1 MEKRRELNDFQ
12 LRNIRLFT
20 YLFEHEAMS
29 DEVTDL
35 INQQEIDYFSL
46 LNKITNLENKV
57 NVDEKTNLLKYKN
70 DYLTNII
77 KTASRVYSNMQK
89 AKYHVSF
96 IRFDIDDFSK
106 FNNQYGHDIGDKIL
120 VKIADTIRT
129 NSRPTDYTI
138 RFGGEEFDVI
148 LPATD
153 AKGVQVYCNKIF
165 KLIRKI
171 RVPYGKSKLSVTVS
185 AGTTTTLYTFNNEV
199 FLKDTEIKRNF
210 SKLQKEADHALYE
223 AKSTGKDRWCTYD
236 KKKASAYIKYRQSYK
251 K

>member
-35 INQQEIDYFSL
+35 INKQELDYFSL
-46 LNKITNLENKV
+46 LVKITNLEDKV

-89 AKYHVSF
+89 SKYNVSF

-106 FNNQYGHDIGDKIL
+106 FNNQYGHDLGDKVLIK
-120 VKIADTIRT
+120 VADTIRT
-129 NSRPTDYTI
+129 NSRPTDYAI
-138 RFGGEEFDVI
+138 RFGGEEFDSI

-153 AKGVQVYCNKIF
+153 AEGADVYCEKIF
-165 KLIRKI
+165 KLIRAI
-171 RVPYGKSKLSVTVS
+171 RIPYGKKKLSVTVS
-185 AGTTTTLYTFNNEV
+185 AGITSMPFTFDSGIFIKDIEV
-199 FLKDTEIKRNF
+199 KKNF
-210 SKLQKEADHALYE
+210 AKLQKQADNALYE
-223 AKSTGKDRWCTYD
+223 AKAAGKNRWCVYD
-236 KKKASAYIKYRQSYK
+236 DKKASAYQKIRLSYK